1 MNPSILLKTGLSFLL
16 FQILPLSINP
26 CGYTPPT
33 FGGYSLLH
41 PFLLEE
47 PLEKPAL
54 LGRHLID
61 FELMS
66 EAASKGIGDENIVEW
81 QGYFDGVP
89 TKKDIRF
96 IIYESSIE
104 EMMSVGQK
112 ILDANRSINDRLAS
126 NDLVKYILK
135 TKDVAFVNYLIYA
148 KRCEPLASKSDG
160 RYAIVD
166 DEWQWV
172 PRDEGLAEEL
182 LEMGRKCYQE
192 VKSKFLKMRY
202 AFQVVRLEH
211 YFSGDPVAA
220 YEKYIAPL
228 ENIGSIMQYWAM
240 GHVGGHLVVAE
251 DIADKIEGNYLLSKV
266 VSHTK
271 SRARTNWQ
279 SINIQ
284 SDQEWEMLKER
295 CENVEE
301 RANLYYLRALD
312 EKSIAL
318 EEMRQIY
325 KFHPSFEK
333 LDVLLIRELQK
344 LETTLLKERFPNK
357 RYLETPA
364 LAITTSAA
372 LAYSEELRL
381 FVQEVAQAKK
391 TERSLLWRFSEAY
404 LYFLSEDYSK
414 AKINLAGLT
423 QDLQAGSLLKDQV
436 ELLQFVVELS
446 LRKTIDAN
454 IEKWLG
460 EIVQH
465 NTAFRSK
472 LKYGSTP
479 YSFNASTG
487 RWEGIA
493 EWDYEYDNFDFIT
506 EFLSYKYNEQRD
518 IGKSYL
524 CRYSIYGLMY
534 FPNSE
539 ISRDILALMEKPNKN
554 AWEAL
559 LIQKESIQTSEE
571 VLDILGTSLIG
582 EEKYAEALDV
592 FQELPSQ
599 EKLFYNPF
607 KSQRSDIKL
616 SIDSTA
622 KNWMNK
628 EMILRKRIALGNAV
642 QLQQADL
649 ASHYLELGN
658 YYYNSS
664 YWGYAWQVR
673 DYFISISSMWY
684 YKEPQPFTS
693 YGEFYGYPS
702 GIVANIEFIN
712 LDKAKTYFELA
723 MEEGTDE
730 QAAEACFS
738 LAKIAFNEKYVKP
751 IDNKSTGLRD
761 EYYDKMRTQYN
772 HTTYYQQSIQECKFF
787 DYYLSKNK

>member
-1 MNPSILLKTGLSFLL
+1 MNPSILLKAALSLLL

-41 PFLLEE
+41 PFLVEE

-54 LGRHLID
+54 LGRHLVD
-61 FELMS
+61 FELLS
-66 EAASKGIGDENIVEW
+66 EATAKGIGDENIVEW
-81 QGYFDGVP
+81 QEYFDGVP
-89 TKKDIRF
+89 TQKDIRF
-96 IIYESSIE
+96 IIYKSSID
-104 EMMSVGQK
+104 EMMSIGQK
-112 ILDANRSINDRLAS
+112 ILDPNLSINQRLLD
-126 NDLVKYILK
+126 NGLVKYILQ

-160 RYAIVD
+160 RYAMIEN
-166 DEWQWV
+166 EWQWV
-172 PRDEGLAEEL
+172 PRDEAVAEEL
-182 LEMGRKCYQE
+182 LEMGKKCYQE
-192 VKSKFLKMRY
+192 VKNKFLKMRY
-202 AFQVVRLEH
+202 AFQVVRFEH

-220 YEKYIAPL
+220 YEKYVSPL
-228 ENIGSIMQYWAM
+228 EKIGSIMQYWAM

-251 DIADKIEGNYLLSKV
+251 DLADKIEGNYLLSKV

-284 SDQEWEMLKER
+284 SDKEWEMLEER

-318 EEMRQIY
+318 EEMSQIY

-344 LETTLLKERFPNK
+344 LETTLLKEHFPNK
-357 RYLETPA
+357 RYLEPA
-364 LAITTSAA
+364 TLAITTQAA
-372 LAYSEELRL
+372 LAYLDELGG
-381 FVQEVAQAKK
+381 FVRQVAREKK
-391 TERSLLWRFSEAY
+391 TERSLLWQFSEAY

-414 AKINLAGLT
+414 AKASLAVLT
-423 QDLQAGSLLKDQV
+423 QNLEPKSLLKDQV

-446 LRKTIDAN
+446 AKKRVDASTEN
-454 IEKWLG
+454 WLS

-465 NTAFRSK
+465 NQAFRSQ
-472 LKYGSTP
+472 LKYGTTP
-479 YSFNASTG
+479 YSFNATTG
-487 RWEGIA
+487 KWEGIA
-493 EWDYEYDNFDFIT
+493 DWDYTYDNFDFIT
-506 EFLSYKYNEQRD
+506 EFLSYKYNEQGD

-534 FPNSE
+534 YPNSE
-539 ISRDILALMEKPNKN
+539 MARDILALMQKPNKN
-554 AWEAL
+554 AWEVL
-559 LIQKESIQTSEE
+559 LIQKENIQTREE

-582 EEKYAEALDV
+582 EEKYEAALDV

-599 EKLFYNPF
+599 EKVFYNPF

-628 EMILRKRIALGNAV
+628 EMIVRKRIALGQAV

-664 YWGYAWQVR
+664 YWGYAWQIR
-673 DYFISISSMWY
+673 DYFISITSMWS

-693 YGEFYGYPS
+693 YEGFYGYPS

-712 LDKAKTYFELA
+712 LDKARNYFKLA
-723 MEEGTDE
+723 MEEGTAE

-738 LAKIAFNEKYVKP
+738 LAKIAFNEKYVQP
-751 IDNKSTGLRD
+751 TDNKSTGLRD
-761 EYYDKMRTQYN
+761 EYYDKMRTQYS

-787 DYYLSKNK
+787 EYYLSKNK